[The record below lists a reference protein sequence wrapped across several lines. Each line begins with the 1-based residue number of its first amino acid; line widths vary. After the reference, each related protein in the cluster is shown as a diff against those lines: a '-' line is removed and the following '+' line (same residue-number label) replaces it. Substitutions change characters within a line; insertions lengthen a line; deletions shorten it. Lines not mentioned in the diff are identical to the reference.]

1 MALEKPTPPP
11 FRWEDGLT
19 EEGRRL
25 LQQARFEKIPGADA
39 LVAEGYVVVAE
50 VLSNSGRLV
59 WNGPEDRVF
68 GYRLAVVQEEIIR
81 AREMDTRRREYRYT
95 DGTVVPLK
103 RFLEKPEEITRRRDL
118 RSDRH
123 GLTIWAK
130 DISTGKLAAV
140 EVVAQQPN
148 LQLAHLAP
156 VRVAVPSVF
165 YS

>member
-1 MALEKPTPPP
+1 MALENPISQPL
-11 FRWEDGLT
+11 RWEDGLT

-25 LQQARFEKIPGADA
+25 LQQTRLEKIPGAAA
-39 LVAEGYVVVAE
+39 LVAE

-130 DISTGKLAAV
+130 DIPTGKLAAV